1 MKKPSSKD
9 LIKFMKSQAEIGI
22 EVMKIVTM
30 NKRDI
35 IEIKKQ
41 LEVQQSQLKL
51 LAENTGLI
59 DPIPQLKVLDQSVF
73 DGQDEKWRFAAVD
86 KDGRAYAFTRKPE
99 IDQDD
104 PCFIDGDASKCKWI
118 GDGYDATNWKDSL
131 IERDSLACE
140 ESNYLSDTMSDIVD
154 ELLMIGRGSSTW
166 IDASKHLPKE
176 DGLYLVY
183 YPNYVYKHHIVC
195 FSLNINKFNFFHG
208 EITHWMPLPK
218 PPIASKEK

>member
-22 EVMKIVTM
+22 EVMKMVTM
-30 NKRDI
+30 NKQDI

-41 LEVQQSQLKL
+41 LEVQQSQLKM
-51 LAENTGLI
+51 LAENNGLI
-59 DPIPQLKVLDQSVF
+59 EPIPKLRVLDQSVF

-86 KDGRAYAFTRKPE
+86 KNGKAFLFGRKPKANNIEWYAGSIADFEE
-99 IDQDD
+99 I
-104 PCFIDGDASKCKWI
+104 GT
-118 GDGYDATNWKDSL
+118 GYDDTNWQNSL
-131 IERDSLACE
+131 IERESLACE

-154 ELLMIGRGSSTW
+154 ELLMIGKESPTW

-183 YPNYVYKHHIVC
+183 YPNYLYKHHIVC
-195 FSLNINKFNFFHG
+195 FSSNINKFNFFHG